1 MQYKQQQ
8 HQWQNMNYTNPA
20 ALPSTQLQL
29 KRNRPPA
36 EHSGQDPPLPKV
48 SSDLVLQVF
57 THISLR
63 RAGGSAEDYGDNER
77 LIHLGRLVLDAAV
90 TNILFNKRPILTTQ
104 EIISEREAALSDNL
118 LNKWVVM
125 YRLRQKLRC
134 HPDFLP
140 FLEDPKETHS
150 IFCAY
155 VGGVY
160 AENGLETVQEW
171 ISHLLIGQDG
181 PPLGLRSSEQ
191 EHRQPIEPPPKKVKS
206 EQPPPYLSTPIFFAS
221 QPPPSPPTDRQRHLP
236 PHMHPSL
243 SIQQPLQHVPPPMPL
258 PNPLA
263 PAQPNLP
270 FLPLFNQTATQR
282 RVAVEYPAE
291 FSGPPHAG
299 RWTVRCIGVSTV
311 FLSDVQFRCDVWVC
325 CLTVNGIQKGMGTGP
340 SKQIAKEEAAR
351 QAYYAMGWT

>member
-1 MQYKQQQ
+1 
-8 HQWQNMNYTNPA
+8 MNHTNPSSS
-20 ALPSTQLQL
+20 ALPSTQL
-29 KRNRPPA
+29 KRSRPPT
-36 EHSGQDPPLPKV
+36 ECSGQEPPLPKV

-63 RAGGSAEDYGDNER
+63 RTSGSAEDYGDNER
-77 LIHLGRLVLDAAV
+77 LIRLGQLVLDAAV
-90 TNILFNKRPILTTQ
+90 TSILFNKRPILTTQ
-104 EIISEREAALSDNL
+104 EIISEREAVLSDDH
-118 LNKWVVM
+118 LNKWVTM
-125 YRLRQKLRC
+125 YNLRQKLRC
-134 HPDFLP
+134 HPDLFRFLN
-140 FLEDPKETHS
+140 DPKETRS

-160 AENGLETVQEW
+160 AENGMETVQEW

-181 PPLGLRSSEQ
+181 LPSDFRSSEQ

-236 PHMHPSL
+236 PHMHPS
-243 SIQQPLQHVPPPMPL
+243 SPQPLQHVPPPMPL

-282 RVAVEYPAE
+282 RVVVEYPAE

-299 RWTVRCIGVSTV
+299 RWTVRCIGVSNV
-311 FLSDVQFRCDVWVC
+311 FPLLCMTSVRCLGC
-325 CLTVNGIQKGMGTGP
+325 YLTVNGIQKGMGTGS
-340 SKQIAKEEAAR
+340 SKHVAKEEAAR